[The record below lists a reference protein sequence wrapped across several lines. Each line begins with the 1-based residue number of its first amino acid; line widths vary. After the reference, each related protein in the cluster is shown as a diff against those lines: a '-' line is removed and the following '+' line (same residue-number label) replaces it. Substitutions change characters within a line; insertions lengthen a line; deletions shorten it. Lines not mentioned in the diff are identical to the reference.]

1 MPHCSRRLP
10 LRRPA
15 AITLAALFPAAGLA
29 ACLAACSSSTPV
41 LTRETG
47 PGVEARASAFP
58 IEHDGWSRL
67 GYRYDWTAYPYVSG
81 QGRIRFAD
89 AYQDVLIVQE
99 TGGILSVVETTN
111 GGVRWS
117 TELANPLT
125 KFVGN
130 ARDGDRIICSSE
142 SEAFILT
149 AATGNLMARQRIEK
163 VVNTRPLLVERPGGA
178 LAIYGTPTGEVLAH
192 YLGQS
197 IKVWGFDTPGAI
209 EGRPV
214 MMGSVV
220 GAVSQTGDV
229 FFLDSTSG
237 SLQGRARIFDG
248 VSNDPVTNGQLMFI
262 ASLDQSLYA
271 FAPSGT
277 QVWRY
282 RGTQPLR
289 AQPTADGGTVYCTIP
304 ELGLTSFDA
313 LSGKINWSAKQV
325 AGTVVA
331 RNKNRLITW
340 DGATACLID
349 PELGDVIERI
359 PLKGVD
365 FLTTDKYE
373 DGTMYAVAKS
383 GVIARFLPR

>member
-1 MPHCSRRLP
+1 MNFQPRLFSR
-10 LRRPA
+10 
-15 AITLAALFPAAGLA
+15 TLALAPALLALTGLA
-29 ACLAACSSSTPV
+29 ACSASSPPALAPDKPV
-41 LTRETG
+41 G
-47 PGVEARASAFP
+47 IEARAAAFP
-58 IEHDGWSRL
+58 IDHEAWSRL

-81 QGRIRFAD
+81 RGHIRFAN
-89 AYQDVLIVQE
+89 AYPDMLIAQE
-99 TGGILSVVETTN
+99 TGGILSVIETTN

-130 ARDGDRIICSSE
+130 GRDGERIICSSE

-149 AATGNLMARQRIEK
+149 AATGNLLARQRIEK

-178 LAIYGTPTGEVLAH
+178 VAIYGTPTGEVLAH
-192 YLGQS
+192 YLGS
-197 IKVWGFDTPGAI
+197 AVKVWGFDTAGAI

-214 MMGSVV
+214 LMGTVV

-229 FFLDSTSG
+229 FFLDAMSG

-248 VSNDPVTNGQLMFI
+248 VANDPVTNGQLMFV

-282 RGTQPLR
+282 RGSQPLR
-289 AQPTADGGTVYCTIP
+289 AQPTADGDVVYCTIP
-304 ELGLTSFDA
+304 ELGLTAFNA
-313 LSGKINWSAKQV
+313 LTGEIAWSNKEV
-325 AGTVVA
+325 RGTVVA
-331 RNKNRLITW
+331 RNKNRLISF
-340 DGATACLID
+340 DGANACLID
-349 PELGDVIERI
+349 PQQGDVIE
-359 PLKGVD
+359 KVAMGNVD

-373 DGTMYAVAKS
+373 DGILYAVARS